1 MEDGFVEKLRT
12 VGLSHIV
19 VASGFHLDIFVNL
32 ARRLFGKKSRILALV
47 LSMLLI
53 TAYVLLVGF
62 GASLLRAAIMA
73 SFSLLSWYFG
83 RRLHPFRAAVYAAF
97 IMLLINPSYLTNI
110 AWLLS
115 FSSYLGIVVFEPII
129 KRFLYGTQKP
139 PAISES
145 ILVTVSAQLACLPI
159 SLYFFGGI
167 SVLGVIAKLLISPSI
182 AVVIFTTLFSGILP
196 LGALASMFVSIAKI
210 VLGLHVAI
218 INYLSRW
225 QWGYLS
231 FEPNNPGVL
240 LLYFPI
246 LLIALIMARR
256 EGFSFQPR
264 PLLEKCPKNGKIY
277 AC

>member
-1 MEDGFVEKLRT
+1 
-12 VGLSHIV
+12 
-19 VASGFHLDIFVNL
+19 
-32 ARRLFGKKSRILALV
+32 
-47 LSMLLI
+47 
-53 TAYVLLVGF
+53 
-62 GASLLRAAIMA
+62 
-73 SFSLLSWYFG
+73 
-83 RRLHPFRAAVYAAF
+83 
-97 IMLLINPSYLTNI
+97 
-110 AWLLS
+110 
-115 FSSYLGIVVFEPII
+115 VFEPII

-167 SVLGVIAKLLISPSI
+167 SVLGVIANLLISPSI

-240 LLYFPI
+240 LLYLPI
-246 LLIALIMARR
+246 LLIVLIMARR
-256 EGFSFQPR
+256 ESFSFRPR